1 MTAQYDKVIN
11 QLLKPMEK
19 PTPEMLYHQLGRLRN
34 AMPVWSMLGRPE
46 SSQWTGRVLAVVEAA
61 EHTMEFVNLRTYF
74 DFAAR
79 QGSSEKTALLIAQV
93 IDTSLAKLELHLPAG
108 MQGAFI
114 PAGGVHDG
122 YQAVSKAMGT
132 AQKSVLFV
140 DAYADDTLVS
150 DFVALAPEAVPVFI
164 LSDEKDAK
172 PSLKPG
178 AERWVAQWKTKRP
191 LQVRLGAPK
200 SIHDRL
206 LVIDSAIA
214 HVVGQSFKDLA
225 KRAHSSLVRMDPDSA
240 ARKIEAH
247 ITMWQAAKVVV

>member
-1 MTAQYDKVIN
+1 MSAQYDKVIN
-11 QLLKPMEK
+11 QLLKGMEK
-19 PTPEMLYHQLGRLRN
+19 PTPEMLYHQLGQLRN
-34 AMPVWSMLGRPE
+34 AMPMWSMLGRPE

-61 EHTMEFVNLRTYF
+61 GHTIELVSLKTYF

-79 QGSSEKTALLIAQV
+79 QGSSEKTGLLVAQV

-114 PAGGVHDG
+114 PAGGVHDA
-122 YQAVSKAMGT
+122 YQAVSKAIGAAQMG
-132 AQKSVLFV
+132 VFFV

-150 DFVALAPEAVPVFI
+150 DFGALAPEGVPVFI
-164 LSDEKDAK
+164 LSDEKEVK
-172 PSLKPG
+172 PSLRPG

-191 LQVRLGAPK
+191 LQVRLAPPK

-206 LVIDSAIA
+206 LVIDSGVAY
-214 HVVGQSFKDLA
+214 VVGQSFKDLA
-225 KRAHSSLVRMDPDSA
+225 KRAHSSLVRMDPDSG

-247 ITMWQAAKVVV
+247 IAMWQAAKVVV